1 VPGFGRVKE
10 WAYAGMVFDLTG
22 ASASH
27 AASGDPVGNVVTPLV
42 ILAVVV
48 ASYLLRPESRTLAS
62 APEAERREEGQR
74 LAAI

>member
-1 VPGFGRVKE
+1 
-10 WAYAGMVFDLTG
+10 MVFDLTG

-27 AASGDPVGNVVTPLV
+27 AASGDPVGNVLTPLV

-48 ASYLLRPESRTLAS
+48 ASYLLRPESRKLAS
-62 APEAERREEGQR
+62 APAAERREEGQR